1 MSSLTYCHPSQELKP
16 QNKELTTRLDESTES
31 KNHEHPRAANCAL
44 RIDQGRKSIVF
55 NNQKPYG
62 YEPSIK

>member
-1 MSSLTYCHPSQELKP
+1 
-16 QNKELTTRLDESTES
+16 
-31 KNHEHPRAANCAL
+31 L